1 MSELWIRCP
10 TAGALLA
17 DDSYPWA
24 SSHASRAE
32 HKHLGKVQFLLY
44 LCSRK
49 NQKRR
54 LLESCSTE
62 RTVFA
67 VLIFFGESC
76 TQNLFLC
83 SCSLQTPLL
92 PAVGLEQREITLLLF
107 ITYGNN
113 NGSTWAWRKSLTPPP
128 TPPLSLRC
136 YDSAY
141 CTCGLVPNMG
151 SMVYSIGSE

>member
-76 TQNLFLC
+76 TQNLFL
-83 SCSLQTPLL
+83 LLLL
-92 PAVGLEQREITLLLF
+92 PADSVTTSCWPRAEGDNAVTFHYIIITALHEHGENPLH
-107 ITYGNN
+107 
-113 NGSTWAWRKSLTPPP
+113 PPNP
-128 TPPLSLRC
+128 TPFSQMLWQCILYMRARS
-136 YDSAY
+136 
-141 CTCGLVPNMG
+141 
-151 SMVYSIGSE
+151 